1 MRFSQLPGGVAS
13 LKDLAAGEAGG
24 LRPKTRL
31 PGGAAVLEEA
41 GAGQGC
47 PTHLGLGG
55 VPSSPLRTLA
65 MEDVAGDGK
74 GGGAA
79 CPATMNPFAQGNADL
94 VAAGEEAV
102 EETGDAAASTGES
115 PFEMQ
120 PGEASEASGPNGN
133 VPQKAAEASSLRR
146 QVGISL
152 EQPNVT
158 EPSASSLRRHEGKSP
173 SA

>member
-24 LRPKTRL
+24 LRPKTRV

-41 GAGQGC
+41 GAGKGC

-79 CPATMNPFAQGNADL
+79 CPAQGNADL

-115 PFEMQ
+115 PSEMQ

-158 EPSASSLRRHEGKSP
+158 EASASSLRRHEGKSP